1 MGKFPVIEIKRN
13 INHFDVT
20 LDIQGKLFLTFPVPL
35 TSDVRIG
42 DLLTLYTE
50 VLVSIPKDMN

>member
-1 MGKFPVIEIKRN
+1 MGKFPVTEIKRN
-13 INHFDVT
+13 INHYDVT

-42 DLLTLYTE
+42 DLLTIYTE
-50 VLVSIPKDMN
+50 VLVTPQRN